1 MYAKMHRFRG
11 GKDNTNTHRKQGV
24 GLTRPLPRNWNLHL
38 VSDTLDTF
46 HLLDLS
52 STPLFRAA
60 DMPLMQSSS
69 EGLLSSL
76 FERAQDAIYALSSC
90 LPCTPQTSLLKL
102 NGRNFQIV
110 KLLGEGGFS
119 FVYLVKDQDSGRLFA
134 LKKIRC
140 SSYGADSFQEA
151 MKEIEATKRFRSPH
165 IIPIYD
171 SCVVQ
176 DDAGSGTLFGNL
188 PSNDPDGA
196 GGRGGDGGKVIYLFL
211 PFYEK
216 GNLQDAINAHVIRG
230 TRFGEREMLQLF
242 LGTCKAV
249 REMHHYR
256 LPNVGATRRG
266 AETCSM
272 PRMEVTP
279 PQDPFADS
287 QVEAPLFSD
296 QPEGHDDDH
305 GASYPPKP
313 NKGKGRDLGLV
324 GDTDQQPGLDR
335 GVEQGGAGELLPYAH
350 RDIKPGNVMVADDGK
365 TPILMDFGS
374 TIKARVHIKT
384 RKDAVA
390 HQDMAAERSSM
401 PYRAPELFDV
411 PTDTTLTESVDIW
424 SLGCMLY
431 ALAYLHSPFE
441 TTQTIEQGGSIA
453 LAVLNGSYKTP
464 PSSEDPYSEK
474 TREIIKRCIQVKPE
488 ERPDIETVIELT
500 HAALRVLE

>member
-1 MYAKMHRFRG
+1 
-11 GKDNTNTHRKQGV
+11 
-24 GLTRPLPRNWNLHL
+24 
-38 VSDTLDTF
+38 
-46 HLLDLS
+46 
-52 STPLFRAA
+52 
-60 DMPLMQSSS
+60 MPSIQSSS
-69 EGLLSSL
+69 AGLLGSL
-76 FERAQDAIYALSSC
+76 FERAQDAIFALSSC
-90 LPCTPQTSLLKL
+90 LPCTPETSVLKL
-102 NGRNFQIV
+102 NGRSFQIV

-119 FVYLVKDQDSGRLFA
+119 FVYLVKDQASGRLFA

-140 SSYGADSFQEA
+140 SGYGADSFQEA

-196 GGRGGDGGKVIYLFL
+196 GGRGSDGGKVIYLFL

-216 GNLQDAINAHVIRG
+216 GNLQDVINAHVVRG
-230 TRFGEREMLQLF
+230 TRFGEREMLNFF

-256 LPNVGATRRG
+256 LPNVGATRGG
-266 AETCSM
+266 AGSSTI

-279 PQDPFADS
+279 PQDPFSDSHAADT
-287 QVEAPLFSD
+287 QADQAPLISGEQQLED
-296 QPEGHDDDH
+296 ADEDN
-305 GASYPPKP
+305 ASYPPKP
-313 NKGKGRDLGLV
+313 NKGKGRDF
-324 GDTDQQPGLDR
+324 GLDSA
-335 GVEQGGAGELLPYAH
+335 GDATHGGAEQGGAGGLLPYAH
-350 RDIKPGNVMVADDGK
+350 RDIKPGNVMVADDGQ

-384 RKDAVA
+384 RKEAVA
-390 HQDMAAERSSM
+390 HQDLAAERSSM

-411 PTDTTLTESVDIW
+411 PTDVTLTEAVDIW
-424 SLGCMLY
+424 SLGCLLY

-441 TTQTIEQGGSIA
+441 TTQTVEQGGSIA

-464 PSSEDPYSEK
+464 PSSQDPYSEK

-488 ERPDIETVIELT
+488 DRPDIDQVIKLT
-500 HAALRVLE
+500 QTALRGLE

>member
-1 MYAKMHRFRG
+1 
-11 GKDNTNTHRKQGV
+11 
-24 GLTRPLPRNWNLHL
+24 
-38 VSDTLDTF
+38 
-46 HLLDLS
+46 
-52 STPLFRAA
+52 
-60 DMPLMQSSS
+60 MPSIQDSFA
-69 EGLLSSL
+69 GLLGSL
-76 FERAQDAIYALSSC
+76 FERAQDAIFALSSC
-90 LPCTPQTSLLKL
+90 LPCTPETSVLKL

-119 FVYLVKDQDSGRLFA
+119 FVYLVKDQNSGRLFA

-140 SSYGADSFQEA
+140 SGFGADSFQEA

-188 PSNDPDGA
+188 PSSDPDSG

-216 GNLQDAINAHVIRG
+216 GNLQDAINAHVVRG

-256 LPNVGATRRG
+256 LPNVGVTRRSG
-266 AETCSM
+266 GGSSI
-272 PRMEVTP
+272 PRMEVTL
-279 PQDPFADS
+279 PQDPFSDS
-287 QVEAPLFSD
+287 QANGAADEAPLLD
-296 QPEGHDDDH
+296 GGDEDN
-305 GASYPPKP
+305 ASYPPKP
-313 NKGKGRDLGLV
+313 NKGKARDLGDS
-324 GDTDQQPGLDR
+324 DTVSQPALD
-335 GVEQGGAGELLPYAH
+335 GGIESGTVGELLPYAH
-350 RDIKPGNVMVADDGK
+350 RDIKPGNVMIADDGT

-374 TIKARVHIKT
+374 TIKARIHIKS
-384 RKDAVA
+384 RREAVA

-411 PTDTTLTESVDIW
+411 PTDTTLTEAVDIW
-424 SLGCMLY
+424 SLGCLLY

-453 LAVLNGSYKTP
+453 MAVLNGSYKTP
-464 PSSEDPYSEK
+464 SSGEDPYSEK

-488 ERPDIETVIELT
+488 ERPDIDEVIELT
-500 HAALRVLE
+500 QSALRGLE

>member
-1 MYAKMHRFRG
+1 MPSI
-11 GKDNTNTHRKQGV
+11 Q
-24 GLTRPLPRNWNLHL
+24 
-38 VSDTLDTF
+38 
-46 HLLDLS
+46 S
-52 STPLFRAA
+52 ST
-60 DMPLMQSSS
+60 
-69 EGLLSSL
+69 EGLLGSL
-76 FERAQDAIYALSSC
+76 FERAQDAIFALSSC
-90 LPCTPQTSLLKL
+90 LPCTPETSVLKL

-119 FVYLVKDQDSGRLFA
+119 FVYLVKDQNSGRLFA

-188 PSNDPDGA
+188 PSSDPDGG

-216 GNLQDAINAHVIRG
+216 GNLQDAINAHVVRG

-266 AETCSM
+266 AGASSI
-272 PRMEVTP
+272 PRMEVSP
-279 PQDPFADS
+279 PDDPFSDS
-287 QVEAPLFSD
+287 QAAEAPLISD
-296 QPEGHDDDH
+296 GVDADDD
-305 GASYPPKP
+305 GGNDASYPPKP
-313 NKGKGRDLGLV
+313 NKGKARDLGGD
-324 GDTDQQPGLDR
+324 GDTVEQSALDG
-335 GVEQGGAGELLPYAH
+335 GVEQGGAGQLLPYAH

-384 RKDAVA
+384 RREAVA

-411 PTDTTLTESVDIW
+411 PTETTLTESVDIW
-424 SLGCMLY
+424 SLGCLLY

-474 TREIIKRCIQVKPE
+474 TREIIKRCIQVKPD
-488 ERPDIETVIELT
+488 ERPDVDAVIELT
-500 HAALRVLE
+500 QAALRGLE

>member
-1 MYAKMHRFRG
+1 MPSI
-11 GKDNTNTHRKQGV
+11 Q
-24 GLTRPLPRNWNLHL
+24 
-38 VSDTLDTF
+38 VS
-46 HLLDLS
+46 S
-52 STPLFRAA
+52 A
-60 DMPLMQSSS
+60 
-69 EGLLSSL
+69 GLLGTL
-76 FERAQDAIYALSSC
+76 FERAQDAIFALSSC
-90 LPCTPQTSLLKL
+90 LPCTPEASVLKL

-119 FVYLVKDQDSGRLFA
+119 FVYLVKDQESGRLFA

-140 SSYGADSFQEA
+140 SGYGADSFQEA

-188 PSNDPDGA
+188 PSSDPDSG

-216 GNLQDAINAHVIRG
+216 GNLQDAINAHVVRG

-249 REMHHYR
+249 REMHQYR
-256 LPNVGATRRG
+256 LPNVGVTRRSAG
-266 AETCSM
+266 ASST

-279 PQDPFADS
+279 PQDPFSDS
-287 QVEAPLFSD
+287 QAAADEAPLLD
-296 QPEGHDDDH
+296 GDHDENN
-305 GASYPPKP
+305 ASYPPKP
-313 NKGKGRDLGLV
+313 NKGKGRDFS
-324 GDTDQQPGLDR
+324 DTVTQPSLD
-335 GVEQGGAGELLPYAH
+335 GGIESGSSGELLPYAH
-350 RDIKPGNVMVADDGK
+350 RDIKPGNVMIADDGK
-365 TPILMDFGS
+365 TPVLMDFGS

-390 HQDMAAERSSM
+390 HQDLAAERSSM

-411 PTDTTLTESVDIW
+411 PTDTMLTEAVDIW
-424 SLGCMLY
+424 SLGCLLY

-453 LAVLNGSYKTP
+453 MAVLNGSYKTP
-464 PSSEDPYSEK
+464 PSGEDPYSGK

-488 ERPDIETVIELT
+488 DRPAIDEVIELT
-500 HAALRVLE
+500 GAALRGLE

>member
-1 MYAKMHRFRG
+1 
-11 GKDNTNTHRKQGV
+11 
-24 GLTRPLPRNWNLHL
+24 
-38 VSDTLDTF
+38 
-46 HLLDLS
+46 
-52 STPLFRAA
+52 
-60 DMPLMQSSS
+60 
-69 EGLLSSL
+69 
-76 FERAQDAIYALSSC
+76 
-90 LPCTPQTSLLKL
+90 
-102 NGRNFQIV
+102 
-110 KLLGEGGFS
+110 
-119 FVYLVKDQDSGRLFA
+119 
-134 LKKIRC
+134 
-140 SSYGADSFQEA
+140 
-151 MKEIEATKRFRSPH
+151 
-165 IIPIYD
+165 
-171 SCVVQ
+171 
-176 DDAGSGTLFGNL
+176 
-188 PSNDPDGA
+188 
-196 GGRGGDGGKVIYLFL
+196 
-211 PFYEK
+211 
-216 GNLQDAINAHVIRG
+216 
-230 TRFGEREMLQLF
+230 
-242 LGTCKAV
+242 
-249 REMHHYR
+249 
-256 LPNVGATRRG
+256 
-266 AETCSM
+266 M

>member
-1 MYAKMHRFRG
+1 MPSI
-11 GKDNTNTHRKQGV
+11 Q
-24 GLTRPLPRNWNLHL
+24 
-38 VSDTLDTF
+38 
-46 HLLDLS
+46 
-52 STPLFRAA
+52 STPA
-60 DMPLMQSSS
+60 
-69 EGLLSSL
+69 GLLGSL
-76 FERAQDAIYALSSC
+76 FERAQDAIFALSSC
-90 LPCTPQTSLLKL
+90 LPCTPETSVLKL

-188 PSNDPDGA
+188 PLHDPDGG

-216 GNLQDAINAHVIRG
+216 GNLQDAINAHVVRG
-230 TRFGEREMLQLF
+230 ARFGEREMLQLF

-256 LPNVGATRRG
+256 LPNVGATRGSAG
-266 AETCSM
+266 ASSI

-287 QVEAPLFSD
+287 QAEAPLISGSPA
-296 QPEGHDDDH
+296 PEDDEDN
-305 GASYPPKP
+305 ASYPPKP
-313 NKGKGRDLGLV
+313 NKGKARDM
-324 GDTDQQPGLDR
+324 GLDAEG

-350 RDIKPGNVMVADDGK
+350 RDIKPGNVMIADDGK

-374 TIKARVHIKT
+374 TIKARVYIKT

-464 PSSEDPYSEK
+464 AEDPYSEK
-474 TREIIKRCIQVKPE
+474 TREVIKRCIQVKPE
-488 ERPDIETVIELT
+488 DRPDIDQVIELT
-500 HAALRVLE
+500 QAALRGLE

>member
-1 MYAKMHRFRG
+1 
-11 GKDNTNTHRKQGV
+11 
-24 GLTRPLPRNWNLHL
+24 
-38 VSDTLDTF
+38 
-46 HLLDLS
+46 
-52 STPLFRAA
+52 
-60 DMPLMQSSS
+60 MPSIQSSS
-69 EGLLSSL
+69 ASGLFESL
-76 FERAQDAIYALSSC
+76 FERAQDAIFALSSC
-90 LPCTPQTSLLKL
+90 LPCTPETSVLKL

-119 FVYLVKDQDSGRLFA
+119 FVYLVKDQNSGRLFA

-188 PSNDPDGA
+188 PSGDPDGA

-216 GNLQDAINAHVIRG
+216 GNLQDAINAHVVRG
-230 TRFGEREMLQLF
+230 TRFSEREMLQLF

-256 LPNVGATRRG
+256 LPNVGVTRRST
-266 AETCSM
+266 ASSSI

-287 QVEAPLFSD
+287 HAAVNDIGNGNGEETSLISD
-296 QPEGHDDDH
+296 QPDAEDDN
-305 GASYPPKP
+305 ASYPPKP
-313 NKGKGRDLGLV
+313 NKGKGRDLGLDSDAV
-324 GDTDQQPGLDR
+324 QQPALD
-335 GVEQGGAGELLPYAH
+335 GSVEAGSVGELLPYAH

-374 TIKARVHIKT
+374 TIKARVHIKN
-384 RKDAVA
+384 RKQAVA

-411 PTDTTLTESVDIW
+411 PTDTTLTEAVDIW
-424 SLGCMLY
+424 SLGCLLY

-464 PSSEDPYSEK
+464 SSGEDPYSEK

-488 ERPDIETVIELT
+488 DRPQIDEVIELT
-500 HAALRVLE
+500 QAALRGLE

>member
-1 MYAKMHRFRG
+1 M
-11 GKDNTNTHRKQGV
+11 
-24 GLTRPLPRNWNLHL
+24 
-38 VSDTLDTF
+38 
-46 HLLDLS
+46 
-52 STPLFRAA
+52 
-60 DMPLMQSSS
+60 
-69 EGLLSSL
+69 
-76 FERAQDAIYALSSC
+76 
-90 LPCTPQTSLLKL
+90 LKL
-102 NGRNFQIV
+102 NGRKFQIV

-140 SSYGADSFQEA
+140 SGFGVDSFQEA

-188 PSNDPDGA
+188 PSNDPE

-216 GNLQDAINAHVIRG
+216 GNLQDAINAHVVRG

-256 LPNVGATRRG
+256 LPNVGATRSGGG
-266 AETCSM
+266 ASSI

-279 PQDPFADS
+279 PQDPFSDS
-287 QVEAPLFSD
+287 HTTGNGDEAPLISHD
-296 QPEGHDDDH
+296 GAADDDD
-305 GASYPPKP
+305 GNSSYPPKP
-313 NKGKGRDLGLV
+313 NKGKGRDLGFDGEIV
-324 GDTDQQPGLDR
+324 QQPALD
-335 GVEQGGAGELLPYAH
+335 GGMEQGGAGELLPYAH

-374 TIKARVHIKT
+374 TIKARVYIKT
-384 RKDAVA
+384 RKDAMA

-411 PTDTTLTESVDIW
+411 PTDATLTEAVDIW
-424 SLGCMLY
+424 SLGCVLF

-453 LAVLNGSYKTP
+453 LAVLNGTYKTP

-474 TREIIKRCIQVKPE
+474 TREIIQRCIQVKPDD
-488 ERPDIETVIELT
+488 RPGIDEVIELT
-500 HAALRVLE
+500 QAALRGLD

>member
-1 MYAKMHRFRG
+1 MPSI
-11 GKDNTNTHRKQGV
+11 Q
-24 GLTRPLPRNWNLHL
+24 
-38 VSDTLDTF
+38 DT
-46 HLLDLS
+46 S
-52 STPLFRAA
+52 A
-60 DMPLMQSSS
+60 
-69 EGLLSSL
+69 GLLGSL
-76 FERAQDAIYALSSC
+76 FERAQDAIFALSSC
-90 LPCTPQTSLLKL
+90 LPCTPETSVLKL

-119 FVYLVKDQDSGRLFA
+119 FVYLVKDQESGRLFA

-140 SSYGADSFQEA
+140 SGFGADSFQEA

-188 PSNDPDGA
+188 PSNDPDG
-196 GGRGGDGGKVIYLFL
+196 GGARGGDGGKVIYLFL

-216 GNLQDAINAHVIRG
+216 GNLQDAINAHVVRG

-249 REMHHYR
+249 RELHHYR
-256 LPNVGATRRG
+256 LPNVGVTRRSAG
-266 AETCSM
+266 ASSI

-279 PQDPFADS
+279 PQDPFSDS
-287 QVEAPLFSD
+287 QAANSHGGEEASLISD
-296 QPEGHDDDH
+296 QHDMDDDPDTS
-305 GASYPPKP
+305 SYPPKP
-313 NKGKGRDLGLV
+313 NKGKGRDFGEAV
-324 GDTDQQPGLDR
+324 SQPALDG
-335 GVEQGGAGELLPYAH
+335 GVESGTVGELLPYAH
-350 RDIKPGNVMVADDGK
+350 RDIKPGNVMVADDGR

-411 PTDTTLTESVDIW
+411 PTDTTLTEAVDIW
-424 SLGCMLY
+424 SLGCLLY

-441 TTQTIEQGGSIA
+441 TSQTIEQGGSIA
-453 LAVLNGSYKTP
+453 LAVLNGSYKV
-464 PSSEDPYSEK
+464 PSSGEDPYSAK
-474 TREIIKRCIQVKPE
+474 TKEIFTRCIQVKPDD
-488 ERPDIETVIELT
+488 RPDIDQVIELT
-500 HAALRVLE
+500 QAALRGLE

>member
-1 MYAKMHRFRG
+1 
-11 GKDNTNTHRKQGV
+11 
-24 GLTRPLPRNWNLHL
+24 
-38 VSDTLDTF
+38 
-46 HLLDLS
+46 
-52 STPLFRAA
+52 
-60 DMPLMQSSS
+60 MPSIQSSS
-69 EGLLSSL
+69 ASGLLGSL
-76 FERAQDAIYALSSC
+76 FERAQDAIFALSSC
-90 LPCTPQTSLLKL
+90 LPCTPETSVLKL

-119 FVYLVKDQDSGRLFA
+119 FVYLVKDQNSGRLFA

-188 PSNDPDGA
+188 PSSDPDGA

-216 GNLQDAINAHVIRG
+216 GNLQDAINAHVVRG

-256 LPNVGATRRG
+256 LPNVGVTRRSAG
-266 AETCSM
+266 SASI

-287 QVEAPLFSD
+287 QAALGNGEEASLIAD
-296 QPEGHDDDH
+296 QHNEDDD
-305 GASYPPKP
+305 GADNSSYPPKP
-313 NKGKGRDLGLV
+313 NKGKGRDF
-324 GDTDQQPGLDR
+324 GLDSDSVTQPALDG
-335 GVEQGGAGELLPYAH
+335 GVESGSVGEHLPYAH

-374 TIKARVHIKT
+374 TIKARVHIKN
-384 RKDAVA
+384 RKQAVA

-411 PTDTTLTESVDIW
+411 PTDTTLTEAVDIW
-424 SLGCMLY
+424 SLGCLLY

-453 LAVLNGSYKTP
+453 LAVLNGSYKL
-464 PSSEDPYSEK
+464 PSGGEDPYSEK
-474 TREIIKRCIQVKPE
+474 TREVIKRCIQVKPE
-488 ERPDIETVIELT
+488 ERPDIDQVIELT
-500 HAALRVLE
+500 QAALRGLE

>member
-1 MYAKMHRFRG
+1 MPSI
-11 GKDNTNTHRKQGV
+11 Q
-24 GLTRPLPRNWNLHL
+24 
-38 VSDTLDTF
+38 
-46 HLLDLS
+46 
-52 STPLFRAA
+52 STSA
-60 DMPLMQSSS
+60 
-69 EGLLSSL
+69 GLLGSL
-76 FERAQDAIYALSSC
+76 FERAQDAIFALSSC
-90 LPCTPQTSLLKL
+90 LPCTPETSVLKL

-188 PSNDPDGA
+188 PSHDPDGG

-216 GNLQDAINAHVIRG
+216 GNLQDAINAHVVRG

-256 LPNVGATRRG
+256 LPNVGATRGSAG
-266 AETCSM
+266 ASSI

-287 QVEAPLFSD
+287 QAEAPLISSSATAAAAAA
-296 QPEGHDDDH
+296 DDDDDDDDAN
-305 GASYPPKP
+305 ASYPPKP
-313 NKGKGRDLGLV
+313 NKGKARDMGP
-324 GDTDQQPGLDR
+324 DS
-335 GVEQGGAGELLPYAH
+335 EGGAGELLPYAH
-350 RDIKPGNVMVADDGK
+350 RDIKPGNVMIADDGS

-374 TIKARVHIKT
+374 TLKARIHIHT
-384 RKDAVA
+384 RRDAVA

-411 PTDTTLTESVDIW
+411 PTDTTLTEAVDIW
-424 SLGCMLY
+424 SLGCLLY

-453 LAVLNGSYKTP
+453 LAVLNGAYKTP
-464 PSSEDPYSEK
+464 VEDPYSEK
-474 TREIIKRCIQVKPE
+474 TREVIRRCIQVKPE
-488 ERPDIETVIELT
+488 QRPEIDEVIELVQV
-500 HAALRVLE
+500 ALRALE